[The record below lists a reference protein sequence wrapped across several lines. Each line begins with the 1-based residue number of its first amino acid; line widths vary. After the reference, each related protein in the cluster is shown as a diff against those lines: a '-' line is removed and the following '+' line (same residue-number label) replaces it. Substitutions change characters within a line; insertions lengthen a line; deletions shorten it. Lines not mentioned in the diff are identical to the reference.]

1 MINVKSEKRVSKLET
16 NQSQETRNNKRFDLE
31 QRALQFAKDMRV
43 FVRQLDR
50 STPTQEDVKQ
60 LVRSSGSVG
69 ANYLEANESLSKKD
83 FQMRIKIAKKEARE
97 TIWWLEL
104 LSIPHDLVIEHKR
117 LMQEATELMN
127 ILGAILRNSK

>member
-1 MINVKSEKRVSKLET
+1 MKLET
-16 NQSQETRNNKRFDLE
+16 RSRKFETNQKQEIRNTKRYDLE
-31 QRALQFAKDMRV
+31 IRALEFAKSVRI
-43 FVRQLDR
+43 FVRKLDK
-50 STPTQEDVKQ
+50 SVATQEDVKQ
-60 LVRSSGSVG
+60 IVRSSGSVG

-104 LSIPHDLVIEHKR
+104 LSIPEILKEEHR
-117 LMQEATELMN
+117 VLMQEATELMN

>member
-1 MINVKSEKRVSKLET
+1 MKLET
-16 NQSQETRNNKRFDLE
+16 RSRKFETNQKQEIRNTKRYDLE
-31 QRALQFAKDMRV
+31 IRALEFAKGVRI
-43 FVRQLDR
+43 FVRRLDK
-50 STPTQEDVKQ
+50 SVATQEDVKQ
-60 LVRSSGSVG
+60 IVRSSGSVG

-104 LSIPHDLVIEHKR
+104 LSIPEILKEEHR
-117 LMQEATELMN
+117 VLMQEATELMN